1 MKIRRL
7 IYLLPGFML
16 MLMSA
21 CNSDSSTVMVGE
33 YNTGSSVM
41 VTGFSLVKNDSVLA
55 NLDSVYF
62 SINLDEGRIFNA
74 DSLPVGTRITGLQA
88 SISLPTCRVASLRE
102 YGAAPTDSIDYL
114 TSSTDSIDFSKGP
127 VTLHLVSANGE
138 VERYYTIEV
147 NVHKVDPNHM
157 SWVETAQGELP
168 TTLSGVNDLVCVEN
182 EGKVICFTT
191 DGTDFCRAESSD
203 LYSGSWSVE
212 SVSMPAGVRLG
223 SLVNEGADFYV
234 LNSAGQLYASNDE
247 GATWSATGA
256 EMSHL
261 YGVSGGKVLGVKAV
275 GNRYV
280 HCTYPETT
288 EVAVADGCP
297 VSGTSQ
303 ILTYVSEW
311 STEPVIIFCGGTSA
325 DGKVTGST
333 WAYDGEEWAEISNT
347 PIPDITGMTIVPYFG
362 FRVNNAW
369 QVSENSIILA
379 FGGVKSN
386 GEMNM
391 TSYVSYNRGVD
402 WQESSKYLML
412 PEEIT
417 PAYERRAFVVP
428 QTFSS
433 RLASGWMAL
442 PQRKLP
448 HWLCYE
454 GGSRAVTPITEWD
467 CPFIYLFGGLDEH
480 GTVVDK
486 IWRGAINRLIFKPLQ

>member
-7 IYLLPGFML
+7 IYLLPGLML

-41 VTGFSLVKNDSVLA
+41 VTEFSLVKNDSVLA

-74 DSLPVGTRITGLQA
+74 DSLPVGTKITSLQVN
-88 SISLPTCRVASLRE
+88 IKLPTCRVASLRE
-102 YGAAPTDSIDYL
+102 YGAASTDSIDYL

-127 VTLHLVSANGE
+127 VTLHIVSADGE
-138 VERYYTIEV
+138 VERNYTIEV
-147 NVHKVDPNHM
+147 NVHKVDPNDM
-157 SWVETAQGELP
+157 SWIETAQGELP
-168 TTLSGVNDLVCVEN
+168 TTLSAVTDLGCVEN
-182 EGKVICFTT
+182 DGRVVCFTT
-191 DGTDFCRAESSD
+191 DGTDYCRAESSD
-203 LYSGSWSVE
+203 PYSGSWSTE
-212 SVSMPAGVRLG
+212 GVSMPAGARLG

-234 LNSAGQLYASNDE
+234 LDSAGQLYASSDE
-247 GATWSATGA
+247 GVTWTSTGV
-256 EMSHL
+256 EMSHV
-261 YGVSGGKVLGVKAV
+261 YGVSGGKVLGVRAS
-275 GNRYV
+275 GDQYV

-288 EVAVADGCP
+288 EVAVAEDCP
-297 VSGTSQ
+297 VAGTSQ
-303 ILTYVSEW
+303 LITYVTEW
-311 STEPVIIFCGGTSA
+311 STEPLTVFCGGTTA
-325 DGKVTGST
+325 GGDVTGST
-333 WAYDGEEWAEISNT
+333 WAYDGEEWAEISTT
-347 PIPDITGMTIVPYFG
+347 PIPDITGMTLVPYFA

-369 QVSENSIILA
+369 KVSESSIILA

-386 GEMNM
+386 GEMNK

-402 WQESSKYLML
+402 WEESSQYLTL
-412 PEEIT
+412 PDEIT

-433 RLASGWMAL
+433 RSAAGWTSL
-442 PQRKLP
+442 PQRRIP

-454 GGSRAVTPITEWD
+454 VSSRAVKPITEWD
-467 CPFIYLFGGLDEH
+467 CPFIYLFGGFDEQ
-480 GTVVDK
+480 GAVVDK